1 MYNVYFFT
9 DCVLHLYARL
19 AQRLQCNDLCAE
31 GCGCGFAWTVYAVTD
46 AYLHVDS
53 STLTIYLPKPFS
65 IFFLP
70 SAFGCLEVRG
80 RIVDIDRSYD
90 L

>member
-9 DCVLHLYARL
+9 YCVLHLYARL
-19 AQRLQCNDLCAE
+19 AQRLWCNDLCTE

-53 STLTIYLPKPFS
+53 SM
-65 IFFLP
+65 
-70 SAFGCLEVRG
+70 
-80 RIVDIDRSYD
+80 
-90 L
+90 